1 MEAWRV
7 RSLLT
12 QLEELAPA
20 RFVLLVGVAS
30 ATLRSIPAF
39 FLRNPAHANWN
50 WVQLI
55 GGAAFRLLWWLAA
68 LLLWWVAVRRRRF
81 SIWKIA
87 WHLVLALALADGLV
101 LALSLV
107 PDSIETHGRVIKT
120 LAQAA
125 STVVWSNLDPILIR
139 SPFRFLG
146 AVALLAL
153 GRVLLGVVNP
163 AAREPLLPTDR
174 EAVT

>member
-1 MEAWRV
+1 M

-20 RFVLLVGVAS
+20 HFVLLVAVAS
-30 ATLRSIPAF
+30 ATLQSIPAF
-39 FLRNPAHANWN
+39 FLPNTGQANWN
-50 WVQLI
+50 LIQLV
-55 GGAAFRLLWWLAA
+55 GGAAFGLLWWLAA

-87 WHLVLALALADGLV
+87 WHLVLALALADGLA

-107 PDSIETHGRVIKT
+107 AGSIETHGRLVRA

-125 STVVWSNLDPILIR
+125 STVVWSNLGLILVR
-139 SPFRFLG
+139 CPFRFLG

-153 GRVLLGVVNP
+153 GRVLLGMMNP
-163 AAREPLLPTDR
+163 AAREPSMPTDR